1 MRAAVRAVLTQVC
14 AQQNMPAESV
24 IMDKTVGEL
33 GLGMGRGV
41 ITIGSSEPALKAFQ
55 AMAKNRISSVGVLDD
70 EAEVGK
76 LLSQIS
82 TSDVLPIAGTGK
94 FQLVGLP
101 ALEFISTAREIMD
114 VVERR
119 GRARPG
125 TITVNPTFTLRRV
138 IERLAATKVHR
149 VYVQEG
155 GRVVGVISLKD
166 ILKVVLHATGLE
178 SKPKA
183 AAAVA
188 AAAEEKK

>member
-1 MRAAVRAVLTQVC
+1 MVTSQH
-14 AQQNMPAESV
+14 MPAVSE

-33 GLGMGRGV
+33 NLGMTKHV
-41 ITIGSSEPALKAFQ
+41 ITIGSSEPALKAFK
-55 AMAKNRISSVGVLDD
+55 AMVDNRISSVGVLDD

-94 FQLVGLP
+94 FALVALP

-119 GRARPG
+119 GRSRPG
-125 TITVNPTFTLRRV
+125 TITVNKTFTLRRV

-149 VYVQEG
+149 VYVSETG
-155 GRVVGVISLKD
+155 GRVVGIISLKD
-166 ILKVVLHATGLE
+166 ILK
-178 SKPKA
+178 
-183 AAAVA
+183 AVIA
-188 AAAEEKK
+188 KLGVEKST